1 VEGDFWPCYLPHAKV
16 AKDGKGNRDSGV
28 KGLGARGRG
37 IPHAREIREAE
48 FGIRNSEIGKRKRA
62 EGTTGGREVGLILNV
77 EFWIGEGIAHA
88 KGAKDAKGGRKPRPS
103 RGR

>member
-1 VEGDFWPCYLPHAKV
+1 MGEIGGGREGDFWPCYLLHAKV

-48 FGIRNSEIGKRKRA
+48 FGIRKSESGKGRK
-62 EGTTGGREVGLILNV
+62 GLLGGGRL
-77 EFWIGEGIAHA
+77 
-88 KGAKDAKGGRKPRPS
+88 D
-103 RGR
+103 